1 MFMRLAN
8 VLKKLIFFPRT
19 EKSFANHLLNDT
31 EVRKFRKPTCF
42 FQDGD
47 VISLPVVYT

>member
-31 EVRKFRKPTCF
+31 EVRKPTCF

-47 VISLPVVYT
+47 VISLTVVYT